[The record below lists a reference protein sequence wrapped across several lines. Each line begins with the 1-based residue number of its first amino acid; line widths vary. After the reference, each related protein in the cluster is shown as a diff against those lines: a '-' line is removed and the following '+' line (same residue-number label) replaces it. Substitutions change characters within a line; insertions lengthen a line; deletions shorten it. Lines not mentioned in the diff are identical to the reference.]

1 MKEDILEQL
10 VDDYFRSKGYFT
22 MHNVKFRPDKS
33 HPDYIQNQD
42 AVFSD
47 IDLIGYNP
55 RAKGA
60 KRVVVVTCKSWQ
72 SGFSIDTVINAIEKD
87 KKIGGKLAWKSFRE
101 LVKPK
106 WSEAFCA
113 KIYEQTGSNIF
124 TYFTAVTKLSGA
136 RKSWESNTGFLKN
149 LQNNPIQLL
158 SVTEIMTEMSA
169 EIDTTVAPSQIG
181 RLLQV
186 VKASGWLSSS
196 NEKLETPQPKQRY
209 LRLTSVATPASADN

>member
-10 VDDYFRSKGYFT
+10 VDDYFISKGYFT
-22 MHNVKFRPDKS
+22 MHNVKFRPDRS

-55 RAKGA
+55 HEKGA

-72 SGFSIDTVINAIEKD
+72 SGFSIETVTDEIEKD

-106 WSEAFCA
+106 WSEAFCE
-113 KIYEQTGSNIF
+113 KIYEQTGSKKF
-124 TYFTAVTKLSGA
+124 TYFTAVTKVSGA
-136 RKSWESNTGFLKN
+136 RKSWELNPGFRNN
-149 LQNNPIQLL
+149 LQKNPIQLL
-158 SVTEIMTEMSA
+158 SVTEIMTEMNA
-169 EIDTTVAPSQIG
+169 AIDTTVAPSQVG

-186 VKASGWLSSS
+186 INASGWLNSSK
-196 NEKLETPQPKQRY
+196 EKLKATRSGRALPK
-209 LRLTSVATPASADN
+209 N